1 MQPFLEERL
10 REGKLAREDG
20 EENCFSL
27 RTPLRLAEFFLR
39 NADHPSM
46 SIHPGGEAMPGTTYP
61 PRIMYIEYKGD
72 LHGSARIGR
81 VTFTRTGATIHYRG
95 KAFRRLKGRGF
106 KANYFDV
113 ETGEQY
119 WISGPRR
126 DGTDRLYKSDWPV
139 EIDEDVRE
147 EYWCEIRK
155 RPELKSLAQAS
166 LSTTKRPNATSL
178 TRQ

>member
-1 MQPFLEERL
+1 MTKQ
-10 REGKLAREDG
+10 
-20 EENCFSL
+20 
-27 RTPLRLAEFFLR
+27 
-39 NADHPSM
+39 
-46 SIHPGGEAMPGTTYP
+46 TYP
-61 PRIMYIEYKGD
+61 PRIMYVEYKGGGFTERWGIANVSMPGG

-81 VTFTRTGATIHYRG
+81 VTFTRTGATLHYRG
-95 KAFRRLKGRGF
+95 RSFQSLKGSGF

-147 EYWCEIRK
+147 EYWTEIRK
-155 RPELKSLAQAS
+155 RPELKDHKNTS

-178 TRQ
+178 TRK

>member
-1 MQPFLEERL
+1 MTRQKF
-10 REGKLAREDG
+10 
-20 EENCFSL
+20 
-27 RTPLRLAEFFLR
+27 
-39 NADHPSM
+39 
-46 SIHPGGEAMPGTTYP
+46 P
-61 PRIMYIEYKGD
+61 PRIMYIEYKGGG

-81 VTFTRTGATIHYRG
+81 VTFSRTGATLHYGG
-95 KAFRRLKGRGF
+95 KSFGRLGGTGF
-106 KANYFDV
+106 KANYYCV

-147 EYWCEIRK
+147 EYWMDIRK
-155 RPELKSLAQAS
+155 RPELKGHKATS

-178 TRQ
+178 TRE

>member
-1 MQPFLEERL
+1 MTRQKFP
-10 REGKLAREDG
+10 A
-20 EENCFSL
+20 
-27 RTPLRLAEFFLR
+27 
-39 NADHPSM
+39 
-46 SIHPGGEAMPGTTYP
+46 
-61 PRIMYIEYKGD
+61 RIMYIESKVDG
-72 LHGSARIGR
+72 LNGTARIGR
-81 VTFTRTGATIHYRG
+81 VTFSRTGTTIYYGG
-95 KAFRRLKGRGF
+95 KSFGKIGGRGF
-106 KANYFDV
+106 KANYMDI

-147 EYWCEIRK
+147 EYWAEIRK
-155 RPELKSLAQAS
+155 QPELKDRETTS